1 MTKPRPVPD
10 PYILALLSLRECG
23 EVGTNDPILAERVKA
38 HLDKADIPYEI
49 GRRKRWIQ
57 INILEP

>member
-10 PYILALLSLRECG
+10 PYTLALLSLRECG
-23 EVGTNDPILAERVKA
+23 EVGTNDSVLAEHVEA
-38 HLDKADIPYEI
+38 HLRNAEIPYEI
-49 GRRKRWIQ
+49 RQRKRWIQ